1 MARQA
6 AGASR
11 LPLHSHRRVVD
22 ESNRDLERYH
32 HPEGDPVR
40 HVQLRERAK
49 QGDRVVRRA
58 LEQRLWTH
66 RMDGLRDEI
75 IDRVR
80 TVTSRMEAL
89 LHATEIDDVAG
100 RVA

>member
-1 MARQA
+1 
-6 AGASR
+6 
-11 LPLHSHRRVVD
+11 
-22 ESNRDLERYH
+22 
-32 HPEGDPVR
+32 
-40 HVQLRERAK
+40 
-49 QGDRVVRRA
+49 
-58 LEQRLWTH
+58 
-66 RMDGLRDEI
+66 MDGLRDEI

>member
-1 MARQA
+1 M
-6 AGASR
+6 
-11 LPLHSHRRVVD
+11 
-22 ESNRDLERYH
+22 
-32 HPEGDPVR
+32 R

>member
-40 HVQLRERAK
+40 HVQLRERA
-49 QGDRVVRRA
+49 
-58 LEQRLWTH
+58 
-66 RMDGLRDEI
+66 
-75 IDRVR
+75 
-80 TVTSRMEAL
+80 
-89 LHATEIDDVAG
+89 
-100 RVA
+100 